1 MTKFGRVGVVD
12 PSHPSFV
19 ADRASGAV
27 VLGPFASRKKAKAA
41 RKPVGAILSKLDL
54 VADAE
59 VMLVPRDTFPAEAPT
74 APTTIPIAPPSTRPV
89 TTEKKSTGT
98 DERQRRLL
106 GAPFDTGD
114 LGGALRLQLQAALG
128 SLERCVSGGDG
139 SQRPT
144 GVGGPGFGEQRVR
157 QDRSS
162 RRPLCLG
169 GERQP
174 RLNAAM
180 RTDRHVRSVE
190 RRSSALLL
198 VLGW

>member
-98 DERQRRLL
+98 DERANGDCSGPRSTRVIS
-106 GAPFDTGD
+106 GAPSGYSYK
-114 LGGALRLQLQAALG
+114 LRSGPSGGASVVAMGANGRQVSVVQGSASNGFVKIALPDG
-128 SLERCVSGGDG
+128 RCVWGASAN
-139 SQRPT
+139 
-144 GVGGPGFGEQRVR
+144 
-157 QDRSS
+157 
-162 RRPLCLG
+162 LG
-169 GERQP
+169 
-174 RLNAAM
+174 
-180 RTDRHVRSVE
+180 
-190 RRSSALLL
+190 
-198 VLGW
+198 